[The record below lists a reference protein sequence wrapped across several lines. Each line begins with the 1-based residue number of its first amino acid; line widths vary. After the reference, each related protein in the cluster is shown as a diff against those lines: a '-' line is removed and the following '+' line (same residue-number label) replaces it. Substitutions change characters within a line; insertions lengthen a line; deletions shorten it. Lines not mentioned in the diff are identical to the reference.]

1 MNDDIE
7 RLARGCNFI
16 PPPPSPPRHAC
27 LYRGVLSMKMKHILL
42 LLAVVVGGCGE
53 RPMTNEEIIA
63 AKKQCAEAG
72 MGIRGL
78 IDPWT
83 FKTVR
88 VECR

>member
-1 MNDDIE
+1 MYDAMT
-7 RLARGCNFI
+7 R
-16 PPPPSPPRHAC
+16 
-27 LYRGVLSMKMKHILL
+27 LL
-42 LLAVVVGGCGE
+42 LALAVVVGGCGE

-83 FKTVR
+83 FETIR
-88 VECR
+88 VECK

>member
-1 MNDDIE
+1 MT
-7 RLARGCNFI
+7 RL
-16 PPPPSPPRHAC
+16 
-27 LYRGVLSMKMKHILL
+27 ILA
-42 LLAVVVGGCGE
+42 LAVVLGGCGE

-83 FKTVR
+83 FETIR
-88 VECR
+88 VECK